1 MVDVIAEGLGLAA
14 IAALLIFLAVQVAK
28 ANASLEAARPSMV
41 NKIAVGGA
49 VVVALAM
56 LVYAYCGGA
65 PR

>member
-14 IAALLIFLAVQVAK
+14 IAALLIFVAVQVAR
-28 ANASLEAARPSMV
+28 ASAWPEVARPSMV
-41 NKIAVGGA
+41 NKIAIVGS